1 MDATGKHYIKGN
13 KPGSE
18 IYNVTAC
25 FFLIYGEYIQIQT
38 LYIYTHTYLYMYMYI
53 CIYRKHISKS
63 GMVNGDEGGGKEGK
77 NDKSE

>member
-1 MDATGKHYIKGN
+1 
-13 KPGSE
+13 
-18 IYNVTAC
+18 
-25 FFLIYGEYIQIQT
+25 
-38 LYIYTHTYLYMYMYI
+38 MYI